1 MYIVIVY
8 CILFKTYIFFLAYYP
23 NRSKT
28 MKRENF
34 ILFFFNFIKMD
45 SWQAIGNELLEKC
58 IIEIKKQE
66 NMEKLHTNVMD
77 PLIDYMLQRL
87 YPYIMVTCIMFILML
102 IFLVLVFIMVFRSTG
117 LISIPNN

>member
-1 MYIVIVY
+1 
-8 CILFKTYIFFLAYYP
+8 
-23 NRSKT
+23 
-28 MKRENF
+28 
-34 ILFFFNFIKMD
+34 MD